1 MVRARPAHCTAPLPR
16 RPAPPLVL
24 TRPPR
29 PSLGSGILWKH
40 TGQTSAPIGTS
51 GFFERLF
58 FRLDGDANVL
68 SFYATEGPHAQS
80 AIPNQRPVGSIPLS
94 GGAVSTF
101 SHSLREWSFIV
112 DVPAPPAKKSAYL
125 LAGEN
130 EAERVQWMA
139 ALSRRG
145 LTPLEPEERW
155 EAQQQRSLLEEENEE
170 SEEGGG
176 GGRGRSGS
184 LMSALLGGGRRRRSS
199 ESKLQEE
206 ARRLK
211 EAGGTS
217 PAEAKARRDSKRDL
231 WQSVEEQAR
240 QSGQDEA
247 RHRSS
252 SRKDVELAPLEGV
265 TAEPMRRLRLISIN
279 RRLSRHSRGDADGA
293 DSSPSKD
300 EGGGFESPRP
310 QGSWIKRGSTWTQ
323 LNASG
328 SNPSVLR
335 GSSSRLGGLLSPRG
349 GGAGTSRGGEGAY
362 AHSYA
367 HASPRPGSAALLSPR
382 GSAEASAVD
391 RDSRPISV
399 DAVGAMP
406 PMGSLGVPKLG
417 LGLSG
422 LGGGGGSTLGSRSGW
437 GEAEP
442 EEQPSF
448 GAARRSL
455 DERMTAAGLGAVCEG
470 SDEIQPAEPSPSSSG
485 GGASARPYW
494 QMRRLSSGVTER
506 VQHDWLAAEMMRA
519 AGEEFSF
526 NSSRRDTLADAAQA
540 ESGHGGSDVRE
551 NESSAVAREAIW
563 QQKERELRGKA
574 EAQLAAQL
582 EEQNERDT
590 ARVAA
595 AIEQVEAE
603 SPWGGS
609 STIKRQG
616 SSGASIALVGGGLKS
631 SCSGVSLQ
639 ASSGKSAADGDD
651 GSAAM
656 GRADSL
662 MSSSSTFSRNA
673 SSMKG
678 KGSVAYAA
686 CSSPRGGG
694 GGAAEDEASYASS
707 PRSQLLHSISS
718 FKQGKQGKRAGVKTE
733 TPRPDAAAEWREQL
747 RRTKASVSLQAA
759 ERGRAARSAV
769 RKARAAG
776 AARGVGGLAASAPL
790 VRLSSGGSL
799 GSAYG
804 YGGVMGRDRAMTEAD
819 SSALFEKEKEA
830 CGMVASTVS
839 FSRGTALGGAEGF
852 AGGGRSRA
860 MTSQAFSSYGSV
872 KMVEAEALEAE
883 VEAEALAEAER
894 AEEAAAELLD
904 VPEANMARQSRGV
917 SLLRLAGASSTDVA
931 VASAEGEEGGAA
943 SGRSG
948 ANKSLDDDFLELS
961 AVQRA
966 TALLGRLASRDLAAA
981 KAQEALAQIVETPPL
996 PPPSRRRP
1004 RPSAERLLAEG
1015 HGCWAQLAST
1025 RHSSDADA
1033 SLAPNWYQQI
1043 LRAAGATALVSGT
1056 SVDSA
1061 ASSAPDGAAAAEVSG
1076 REARLDLLWER
1087 TERRAA
1093 CCLQRG
1099 WRVRGNR
1106 ASMQV
1111 RRTRAHA

>member
-16 RPAPPLVL
+16 RLAPPLVL

-112 DVPAPPAKKSAYL
+112 DVPAPPAKKPAYL

-155 EAQQQRSLLEEENEE
+155 EAQQQRSLLEENEE

-184 LMSALLGGGRRRRSS
+184 LMSALLGGGRRRRAS

-265 TAEPMRRLRLISIN
+265 TAEPR

-300 EGGGFESPRP
+300 GGGGFESPRP

-323 LNASG
+323 LNAGG

-391 RDSRPISV
+391 RDSRPIAV

-406 PMGSLGVPKLG
+406 PMGSLGVLGVPKLG

-519 AGEEFSF
+519 AGEELSF
-526 NSSRRDTLADAAQA
+526 NSSRRDTLADATQA
-540 ESGHGGSDVRE
+540 EGSHGGSDVRE

-694 GGAAEDEASYASS
+694 GAAEDEASYAAS

-790 VRLSSGGSL
+790 VRLSSRSGGSL

-804 YGGVMGRDRAMTEAD
+804 ACGGVVGRGRAMTEAD
-819 SSALFEKEKEA
+819 SSALYEKEKEA
-830 CGMVASTVS
+830 CGMGGMASMVS
-839 FSRGTALGGAEGF
+839 FSRGTALGAEGF

-872 KMVEAEALEAE
+872 KMVEVEALEAE

-904 VPEANMARQSRGV
+904 VPEANMARRSRGV
-917 SLLRLAGASSTDVA
+917 SLLKLAGASSTDVA

-981 KAQEALAQIVETPPL
+981 KAQEALAQIAQIVETPPSL

-1087 TERRAA
+1087 TETRAA